1 MKVLGI
7 DPGIATTGWGL
18 VEKISPQTSRLLRY
32 GAILTPAKDAMV
44 PRLQKI
50 SAELRA
56 LICVERPDVAAI
68 EELFFAKNSATA
80 ASVGH
85 ARGVLLLT
93 LAETGIPIHEYN
105 PRQVKMSLTG
115 FGAADKSQMQRMVQR
130 LLGLKDIPRP
140 DDAADAVAIALCHI
154 NTFRPPAPAAQASAV
169 RSVFS
174 RTRRANTPGP
184 SAPA

>member
-1 MKVLGI
+1 MIVLGI

-18 VEKISPQTSRLLRY
+18 VLKESPDRSRLIRF
-32 GAILTPAKDAMV
+32 GVILTSAKDAMI
-44 PRLQKI
+44 PRLQKV
-50 SAELRA
+50 ARELKD
-56 LICVERPDVAAI
+56 LIREARPDVAAI

-85 ARGVLLLT
+85 SRGVLLLT
-93 LAETGIPIHEYN
+93 LADMGVPVHEYN

-115 FGAADKSQMQRMVQR
+115 HGAADKSQMQRMVQR

-154 NTFRPPAPAAQASAV
+154 NTFRPPVAA
-169 RSVFS
+169 
-174 RTRRANTPGP
+174 
-184 SAPA
+184 